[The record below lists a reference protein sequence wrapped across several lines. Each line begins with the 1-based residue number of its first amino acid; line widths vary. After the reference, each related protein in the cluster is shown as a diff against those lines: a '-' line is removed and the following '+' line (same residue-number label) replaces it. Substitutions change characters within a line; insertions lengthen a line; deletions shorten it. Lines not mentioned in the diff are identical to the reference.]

1 MPTGSTLVRV
11 VPNPAGGWDV
21 REPGTTRALSH
32 AADKDEALVR
42 AHAVMLN
49 GGVVQV
55 LDDGGFLV
63 ETHTVPGPVDRPR
76 WYVTPRPLF
85 WALGALFLVQGI
97 AGVAGRDPGGVRFWM
112 GWAQLLLGAL
122 YLVLVSLS
130 RRYDRRSVR
139 GR

>member
-1 MPTGSTLVRV
+1 MQTGSTLVRV
-11 VPNPAGGWDV
+11 APNPAGGWDV
-21 REPGTTRALSH
+21 REPGTTRVLSH
-32 AADKDEALVR
+32 ADGKDDALVR

-55 LDDGGFLV
+55 LDGGGFLV

-97 AGVAGRDPGGVRFWM
+97 AGVASLGGLRFWM

-122 YLVLVSLS
+122 YLVLVTLS
-130 RRYDRRSVR
+130 RRYDRRLVR